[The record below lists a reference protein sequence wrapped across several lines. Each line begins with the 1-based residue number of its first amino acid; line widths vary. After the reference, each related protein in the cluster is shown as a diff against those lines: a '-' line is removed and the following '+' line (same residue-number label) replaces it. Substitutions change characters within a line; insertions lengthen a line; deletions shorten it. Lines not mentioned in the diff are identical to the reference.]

1 MKFLPKKHEP
11 QDLNIS
17 PLIDMVFLLII
28 FFAVSSTFVKD
39 MKIDINR
46 PQAKNSVLASTK
58 SVRIYLDRDGV
69 PYMNDQPVK
78 MWMLQ
83 SMVREAMDTST
94 SRSVLVVADRLT
106 ATEKLV
112 EVVDQAKLGGAD
124 EVGVATEAR

>member
-1 MKFLPKKHEP
+1 
-11 QDLNIS
+11 
-17 PLIDMVFLLII
+17 MVFLLII